1 MKIYKRKL
9 TEMKLVPSLSLQEF
23 AYIDDDWLFLNCEV
37 SVVYWGFMVFMA
49 VYVISSP
56 FKYLK

>member
-9 TEMKLVPSLSLQEF
+9 TEMKLVPSLSFQEF

-37 SVVYWGFMVFMA
+37 SVLY
-49 VYVISSP
+49 
-56 FKYLK
+56 